1 MRPSHISPFAL
12 WSPVLAHPQC
22 PSTQAPVPQA
32 IGSRGG
38 LVLVLAPPPRVKLGQ
53 FEGAA
58 QLLEGVVSQSLKV
71 LLSVVLLL
79 RNGGIF

>member
-32 IGSRGG
+32 IGSWGG
-38 LVLVLAPPPRVKLGQ
+38 ACVSPCTPRMKLGQ